1 MTHLSQDRV
10 REIYED
16 FVLCRL
22 DRLSEA
28 FDKDIDFLSHAP
40 ADIFPYLGRRRGWE
54 EVSNA
59 ILLLHED
66 LEVLYFWPLSILV
79 DRNNAAL
86 TVFVSIRQRST
97 NKQADFLAAHFLR
110 FRNGRV
116 KEFCG
121 IIDSLETVRQLEQR
135 IVEKGLSRTLE

>member
-1 MTHLSQDRV
+1 MKSTMENLSQGRI

-16 FVLCRL
+16 FALCRL

-40 ADIFPYLGRRRGWE
+40 SDVFPYLGRRRGWV
-54 EVSNA
+54 EVSKA
-59 ILLLHED
+59 ISQIHEH
-66 LEVLYFWPLSILV
+66 LEVIYFWPLSILL

-86 TVFVSIRQRST
+86 TVFVSIKKRS
-97 NKQADFLAAHFLR
+97 NGNQANFLAAHFFK

-116 KEFCG
+116 VEFCG

-135 IVEKGLSRTLE
+135 MVEEK